1 MGPGVTELL
10 ETFVTLADYDT
21 NSILADDANRAIWIP
36 NVGWEVNKLATESAR
51 WCRSCM
57 EYWSSYL

>member
-1 MGPGVTELL
+1 MVVEQ
-10 ETFVTLADYDT
+10 EVD
-21 NSILADDANRAIWIP
+21 REIP
-36 NVGWEVNKLATESAR
+36 NVGWEVNKLATELAK

>member
-21 NSILADDANRAIWIP
+21 NSILAILSYYYIYHIYIIIQYL
-36 NVGWEVNKLATESAR
+36 EVVQELLGMSE
-51 WCRSCM
+51 M
-57 EYWSSYL
+57 